1 MTSRFKKI
9 KTKKSKLQRLSDEDL
24 YAKATVELINFIRD
38 YRDGKVSDT
47 AGIGKYNNEAKRR
60 GITFRV
66 NPNLIH
72 RVCSGEFDH
81 ADGVAVGVTKAEG

>member
-9 KTKKSKLQRLSDEDL
+9 KTKRSKLQRLSDEDL

-47 AGIGKYNNEAKRR
+47 AGIGKYNDEVKRR
-60 GITFRV
+60 GISFSI
-66 NPNLIH
+66 NPNFIN
-72 RVCSGEFDH
+72 RVITGEFDR
-81 ADGVAVGVTKAEG
+81 ADGVAVGVSKVEG